1 MIDERNIKVIR
12 NLNNIEFYVISR
24 DHETFEIFRKNFKFS
39 FFATL

>member
-24 DHETFEIFRKNFKFS
+24 DETFETFRKNFKFS
-39 FFATL
+39 FFAIL